1 MSPTFIFLNIIAGV
15 CLLLFGL
22 MLVRNGATRAFGSSL
37 REFLERATSNR
48 FKAFFA
54 GIITTVILQS
64 STATTILISSFVG
77 RGLIGVTSGL
87 AIVLGADV
95 GTTLVAQILT
105 FDLSWLSPVF
115 IIFGY
120 FLFASRN
127 NAGLKKQ
134 IGRIILGLGI
144 MLLSLTMIK
153 AAATPL
159 SESPRFQTLLEPL
172 SYDMIFAIALAI
184 LLTWLFHSSL
194 AVILLLVS
202 LDQTGVIG
210 LPLAM
215 TMVLGANIGNVF
227 PALLATRGESA
238 EAFRI
243 PVGNLIMRTF
253 GVLLVLPFMPY
264 ITSYIVEHY
273 GHTPWAIVLFHMGF
287 NIALAIIF
295 LPFVK
300 QIGRFVRRI
309 VPPKKNEKNAANP
322 IYLNEAEL
330 SQPFLALMSASRETL
345 RLSDMSIEMLN
356 MCRQSF
362 RKNDEELL
370 KQAKEM
376 DDTIDALFL
385 AVKSYLA
392 RLASKEMNEQ
402 ESKRHFE
409 VMSLAINIE
418 HIGDIID
425 RNLLVHV
432 KKKIHEN
439 KKFSKEGFE
448 EIDALFDM
456 VLQSLKLA
464 QQVFI
469 SQDVKLARKLVKDKA
484 EIKMAEIKT
493 SKAHISRLKDGVPET
508 MDTSSMHMDIIRDL
522 LRVNSMITSVA
533 YPILEGHGQ
542 LSETRLK
549 PSKKVKDVIKKKG

>member
-22 MLVRNGATRAFGSSL
+22 MLVRTGATRAFGSSL
-37 REFLERATSNR
+37 RDFLAKATKNR
-48 FKAFFA
+48 LKAFVA
-54 GIITTVILQS
+54 GLVTTVILQS
-64 STATTILISSFVG
+64 STATTMLISSFVG
-77 RGLIGVTSGL
+77 RGLVGVTGGL

-105 FDLSWLSPVF
+105 FDLSWLSPIF
-115 IIFGY
+115 IIVGY
-120 FLFASRN
+120 FLYASRN
-127 NAGLKKQ
+127 SAGLKKQ
-134 IGRIILGLGI
+134 VGRIILGLGI
-144 MLLSLTMIK
+144 MLMSLAMIK
-153 AAATPL
+153 SGAAPL

-172 SYDMIFAIALAI
+172 SYDMILAVFLAI
-184 LLTWLFHSSL
+184 ILTWMFHSSL
-194 AVILLLVS
+194 AIVLLLVS
-202 LDQTGVIG
+202 LAQTGVIG
-210 LPLAM
+210 LSLGM

-227 PALLATRGESA
+227 PALIAAKSDTT
-238 EAFRI
+238 EAFRV
-243 PVGNLIMRTF
+243 PFGNLMMRII

-264 ITSYIVEHY
+264 LTENIIEEF
-273 GHTPWAIVLFHMGF
+273 GHTAWAIVLFHMFF
-287 NIALAIIF
+287 NIGLAILF
-295 LPFVK
+295 LPFIK
-300 QIGRFVRRI
+300 QVGKVVRRLT
-309 VPPKKNEKNAANP
+309 PPKRNVKDAASP

-330 SQPFLALMSASRETL
+330 STPFLALMSASRETL

-362 RKNDEELL
+362 RKNDETLL
-370 KQAKEM
+370 NQAKNM

-392 RLASKEMNEQ
+392 RLASKEMNEE

-432 KKKIHEN
+432 KKKIHGN
-439 KKFSKEGFE
+439 KKFSNEGFK
-448 EIDALFDM
+448 EIDDLFVM
-456 VLQSLKLA
+456 VQQSLKLA

-469 SQDVKLARKLVKDKA
+469 SRDVKLARKLVKDKA
-484 EIKMAEIKT
+484 EIKMAEVKT
-493 SKAHISRLKDGVPET
+493 SKAHISRLKEGIPET

-533 YPILEGHGQ
+533 YPILEGEGQ
-542 LSETRLK
+542 LAKTRLK
-549 PSKKVKDVIKKKG
+549 PSKKAEEKDKTS